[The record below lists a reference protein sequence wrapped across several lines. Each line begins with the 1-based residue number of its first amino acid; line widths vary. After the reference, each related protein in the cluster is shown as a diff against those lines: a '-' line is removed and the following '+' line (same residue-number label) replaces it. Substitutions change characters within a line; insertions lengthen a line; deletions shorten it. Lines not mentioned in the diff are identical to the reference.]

1 MFDYKYVLWPHVI
14 NNMSYDAYIE
24 GLDVTVDY
32 ANNTITVNPGR
43 ALIDDKYAEY
53 GQMQFTFTPGYKWAT
68 VWIDPSDMSLKF
80 AEGQE
85 EAPSCIDP
93 AIKATCFRPRPPV
106 VQGVTIALIPLWP

>member
-68 VWIDPSDMSLKF
+68 VWIDPSDMSLKIT
-80 AEGQE
+80 EGQE
-85 EAPSCIDP
+85 DTPACIDHMV
-93 AIKATCFRPRPPV
+93 KATCFRPRAPIV
-106 VQGVTIALIPLWP
+106 NGYTIVLVPLWQ